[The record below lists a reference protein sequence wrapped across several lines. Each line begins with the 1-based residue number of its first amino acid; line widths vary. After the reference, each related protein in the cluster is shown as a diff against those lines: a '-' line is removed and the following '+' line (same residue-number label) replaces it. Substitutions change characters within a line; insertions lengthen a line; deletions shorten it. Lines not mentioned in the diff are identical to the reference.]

1 MSQVIRLKDKI
12 IDGLYKEVHDIIF
25 SLEEDYDLNVS
36 VNPLELIVILNMFYD
51 YYESKGILYDFKEY
65 MIGHFEDI
73 AITAI
78 ENGDDITTEY
88 ILNGIKLFELLDSR
102 IEVNPKE
109 TAKVIQKIR
118 ENIKKG
124 KNDQ

>member
-1 MSQVIRLKDKI
+1 MSKITRFKDKI
-12 IDGLYKEVHDIIF
+12 VDDLYKEVYDIIF
-25 SLEEDYDLNVS
+25 SLEEDHDLKVS
-36 VNPLELIVILNMFYD
+36 VNPLELMVILSMFYD

-88 ILNGIKLFELLDSR
+88 ILNGMKLFELLDSR

-109 TAKVIQKIR
+109 TTKVIQKIR
-118 ENIKKG
+118 EKIKKG
-124 KNDQ
+124 KNSQ

>member
-1 MSQVIRLKDKI
+1 MSKITRFKDKI
-12 IDGLYKEVHDIIF
+12 VDDLYKEVYDIIF
-25 SLEEDYDLNVS
+25 SLEEDYDLKVS
-36 VNPLELIVILNMFYD
+36 VNPLELMVILSMFYD

-88 ILNGIKLFELLDSR
+88 ILNGMKLFELLDSR

-109 TAKVIQKIR
+109 TTKVIQKIR
-118 ENIKKG
+118 EKIKKG
-124 KNDQ
+124 KNSQ

>member
-1 MSQVIRLKDKI
+1 MSKITRFKDKI
-12 IDGLYKEVHDIIF
+12 VDDLYKEVYDIIF
-25 SLEEDYDLNVS
+25 SLEEDYGLKVS
-36 VNPLELIVILNMFYD
+36 VNPLELMVILSMFYD

-73 AITAI
+73 AINAI

-88 ILNGIKLFELLDSR
+88 ILNGMKLFELLDSR

-109 TAKVIQKIR
+109 TTKVIQKIR
-118 ENIKKG
+118 EKIKKG
-124 KNDQ
+124 KNSQ